1 MTHPLT
7 GFLYWIVGMLSTHNF
22 YVSTTSIRF
31 VPEDKVLQI
40 TAQVFLDDFEA
51 ALQQGQNETII
62 IDSKLPQDNIDRIT
76 EDYFREN
83 LLFMEHTDTLSF
95 NFLGKVY
102 KNDVL
107 VVYMEMKLDSNPQ
120 QFSIKN
126 TILFDLLSDQKN
138 IIHIK
143 LGSKRKSFLAISSKP
158 EFQIPEDFF
167 DFQN

>member
-1 MTHPLT
+1 MTHVLT
-7 GFLYWIVGMLSTHNF
+7 GLLCGIVGILSTHNF

-31 VPEDKVLQI
+31 VPQDKILQI
-40 TAQVFLDDFEA
+40 TVQVFLDDFEA
-51 ALQQGQNETII
+51 ALQQDQNETIKLN
-62 IDSKLPQDNIDRIT
+62 SKLPQDDIDRIT

-83 LLFMEHTDTLSF
+83 LLFMEHNDTLNFS
-95 NFLGKVY
+95 FLGKVY
-102 KNDVL
+102 KNDVV

-138 IIHIK
+138 IIHLK
-143 LGSKRKSFLAISSKP
+143 LGSKRKSFLAVTSKS

-167 DFQN
+167 NFQN